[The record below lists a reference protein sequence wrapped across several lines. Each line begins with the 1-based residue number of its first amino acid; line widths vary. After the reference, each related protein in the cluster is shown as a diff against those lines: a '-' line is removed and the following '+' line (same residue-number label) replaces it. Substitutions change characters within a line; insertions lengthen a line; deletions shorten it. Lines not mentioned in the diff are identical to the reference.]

1 MGCEYVIY
9 IDEAGDDGLGKL
21 RNANGSGQSRWFA
34 IGACCVRYSND
45 QNLVKWRDEIANNF
59 ANRQS
64 RDIHFKHLKHD
75 QRRYA
80 CRILGRKPVRIAAAI
95 SNKVTLLDL
104 PPDRLQTYKRKNH
117 LHNYLT
123 RWLLERISAALKQD
137 SIKYGLT
144 NSSAKIIFS
153 RRGGMNYTE
162 FREYLTLIKENKE
175 VINSPGKIDWDVID
189 PDNIQA
195 MDHDKRAGL
204 QLADIATS
212 AIFKAVEPNRF
223 EVCESSYANEL
234 RNVIF
239 KHPVNKSALDYG
251 IIHIPRIKQNT
262 PLNAEQK
269 AFFNSW
275 K

>member
-34 IGACCVRYSND
+34 VGACCVRYSND

-144 NSSAKIIFS
+144 NSS
-153 RRGGMNYTE
+153 
-162 FREYLTLIKENKE
+162 
-175 VINSPGKIDWDVID
+175 NSPGKIDWDVID